1 MSANDEQVGGTHYKD
16 MGIQSWDFMRECM
29 SAEAF
34 SGYLQGCC
42 IKYLSRFQRKGG
54 VEDLRKARHYLDK
67 LIEVSEPF
75 AETLNRA
82 VKESLMREYE
92 QPGASESEAA
102 NTAEDAAIEHIEE
115 FRQARGLD
123 WFVLTLGK
131 DGDDNPH
138 TALSNQIE
146 RLVPVQMAG
155 SPAVSESAA
164 GNDYQFDC
172 SKVGKTDFNQHC
184 PCCGKWGHIPSNW
197 PSAEW
202 PGPDWS
208 KAPEWAAAWAA
219 DLEENEETK
228 TRFHWFSVTPTTIFS
243 DGGVSDYWF
252 FPSSTVT
259 NKFSAAP
266 SFNYPGHWRDSLRRR
281 PTPAA

>member
-16 MGIQSWDFMRECM
+16 MGIQLWDFMRECM

-34 SGYLQGCC
+34 AGYLQGCC

-54 VEDLRKARHYLDK
+54 IEDLRKARHYLDK
-67 LIEVSEPF
+67 LIEVM
-75 AETLNRA
+75 T
-82 VKESLMREYE
+82 
-92 QPGASESEAA
+92 QPGGDAESEAVDSVEKLRESLGMDWYCL
-102 NTAEDAAIEHIEE
+102 TFGKTGSSDAH
-115 FRQARGLD
+115 
-123 WFVLTLGK
+123 K
-131 DGDDNPH
+131 
-138 TALSNQIE
+138 ALSNQIE
-146 RLVPVQMAG
+146 QLVPVQMAG

-164 GNDYQFDC
+164 GDDYQYDC

-208 KAPEWAAAWAA
+208 QAP
-219 DLEENEETK
+219 DVSHF
-228 TRFHWFSVTPTTIFS
+228 TRDRI
-243 DGGVSDYWF
+243 DGWRMGQQGIAFWLLPDGIWGQ
-252 FPSSTVT
+252 
-259 NKFSAAP
+259 AP